1 MRKLHLA
8 LGIVLAF
15 VAAVG
20 GVFVGRAL
28 FPVQDAG
35 GTALHDVLHHQL
47 SLDAAQ
53 EQRIAALE
61 TQFAA
66 RRRALELEL
75 RAANARLAEAI
86 AAEHAAGP
94 RVAAAVDQSHAAM
107 GALQKATLAHLF
119 AMRRLLRPDQAARF
133 DAAVVKAL
141 TDGRG

>member
-1 MRKLHLA
+1 MRIA
-8 LGIVLAF
+8 LCVVLAF
-15 VAAVG
+15 LAAIG

-28 FPVQDAG
+28 LPQNAPG
-35 GTALHDVLHHQL
+35 GAALHDVLHHQL
-47 SLDAAQ
+47 SLDPRQAA
-53 EQRIAALE
+53 RIAQLE
-61 TQFAA
+61 ARFAV

-94 RVAAAVDQSHAAM
+94 RVSAAVDQSHAAM
-107 GALQKATLAHLF
+107 GALQKATLEHLF